1 MIGAPISSAPIAAT
15 FQAPTPLGVSFIGS
29 GAVAA
34 AASALLRGA
43 VSLAGS
49 GTVGGRGDRVKRSSL
64 LLIGSGA
71 ISGAALFRIF
81 AATRE
86 FITNP
91 NDALPNT
98 PFWGTVQKALRFDR
112 SIIGGQGF
120 GDVTAGWGELE
131 LINAEGDYDYLIGNY
146 AIDGRRV
153 VVKIGAAGGA
163 YNGFRTLF
171 DGTATD
177 WEPQEDVL
185 RVFLRDNAYKLE
197 VPASP
202 NLYGGTGGLD
212 GTEELKGKRKPRA
225 FGPVTN
231 VTPPALI
238 PTELVYQV
246 NDGPVSAI
254 TAVYD
259 RAVVLAPAG
268 DYASAS
274 LLRAATTGAA
284 GSGAAIEAGEYATC
298 LTAGLFRLGGS
309 PIGTVTCDCQ
319 GDATGGVYVDSTADI
334 VKRLIV
340 GTARVVDP
348 GEISQPSFD
357 AFNADQ
363 PAPVG
368 YWIADGSD
376 VTVQQV
382 VSELLTGAGGFGGF
396 RRNGRFEVQ
405 VFKEPSGVPTARY
418 DRIDLIEIARER
430 LPGDLSPTPWRF
442 RVQWGRN
449 WTVQTDVDGQAG
461 VTPTRAA
468 FLREEVRLAEASDQR
483 IRADRPLGKD
493 IEPGLSYFAEE
504 GAALA
509 EAERRLALYSKAR
522 GLYRMKF
529 RNRAFIH
536 DIGDVILVTYPRW
549 DLADGR
555 LLRIVSLSEDTDEDT
570 VEIVGFG

>member
-1 MIGAPISSAPIAAT
+1 MIGGPISAAPISAAY
-15 FQAPTPLGVSFIGS
+15 QAPVLISVSFS
-29 GAVAA
+29 ARGAISA
-34 AASALLRGA
+34 AASALLSGRLALVGA
-43 VSLAGS
+43 GVMA
-49 GTVGGRGDRVKRSSL
+49 GRGDRPRFGTVAFT
-64 LLIGSGA
+64 GSGS
-71 ISGAALFRIF
+71 IVGAALFRIY

-91 NDALPNT
+91 SDTLSNT

-225 FGPVTN
+225 FGPVAN

-259 RAVVLAPAG
+259 RAVVLAAAG
-268 DYASAS
+268 DYTTAA
-274 LLRAATTGAA
+274 LLRAASIGAA

-298 LTAGLFRLGGS
+298 LAAGIFRLGGS
-309 PIGTVTCDCQ
+309 PVGTITCDCE
-319 GDATGGVYVDSTADI
+319 GDAPGGLYVDSTADI

-340 GTARVVDP
+340 GTAGLADP

-368 YWIADGSD
+368 YWIADGSE

-396 RRNGRFEVQ
+396 RRNGRFEIQ
-405 VFKEPSGVPTARY
+405 VFKEPSGIPTARY
-418 DRIDLIEIARER
+418 DKIDLIEISRER

-461 VTPTRAA
+461 VIPARVA

-493 IEPGLSYFAEE
+493 IEPGLSFFAEE
-504 GAALA
+504 GAAEA
-509 EAERRLALYSKAR
+509 EAQRRLALYSKAS

-536 DIGDVILVTYPRW
+536 DIGDVVLVTYPRW
-549 DLADGR
+549 DLVSGR
-555 LLRIVSLSEDTDEDT
+555 LLRLVSISEDTDEDT